1 MSVMSLKEYEIFY
14 RLTQLTQK
22 GLITSIEQFL
32 KNRYEKVVK
41 TDSYIYAIGD
51 IPITLVAHLDTV
63 FSKPPS
69 EIFYDINKNV
79 IWGVGGLGADDRAG
93 VYAILKLIN
102 SIKKPHII
110 FTTDEEKGSI
120 GAKQLVNDVPTPFAD
135 MRYIVELDR
144 QGSKDCVFY
153 QCDNP
158 DFTNYIS
165 SFGFEE
171 NFGTF
176 SDISEIC
183 PAWEIAGVNL
193 SIGYKDEHSLIE
205 RLYIDDMFNTIDK
218 VNRMIEDIPNL
229 KENFKYIPINPKTF
243 YQKYVI
249 SSPWYDG
256 SLIECHRCHK
266 DFSDYE
272 MFYVQELSGEYNFW
286 CPNCISN
293 NINWC
298 SRCGEPFESYNEEI
312 KMCIDCERE
321 KENAN
326 VQSEH

>member
-32 KNRYEKVVK
+32 KTRYEKVIK
-41 TDSYIYAIGD
+41 TDSYIYAIGNT
-51 IPITLVAHLDTV
+51 PITLVAHLDTV

-102 SIKKPHII
+102 GINKPHII

-120 GAKQLVNDVPTPFAD
+120 GAQQLIKDVPTPFAD
-135 MRYIVELDR
+135 MRYIIELDR

-165 SFGFEE
+165 SFGFKE

-183 PAWEIAGVNL
+183 PAWKIAGVNL
-193 SIGYKDEHSLIE
+193 SIGYKDEHSTME

-218 VNRMIEDIPNL
+218 VKKMIEDIPNL
-229 KENFKYIPINPKTF
+229 KQDFKYIPINPKTF
-243 YQKYVI
+243 YQKCI
-249 SSPWYDG
+249 LSSPWYDG
-256 SLIECHRCHK
+256 SLIECHKCHK
-266 DFSDYE
+266 NFSDYE
-272 MFYVQELSGEYNFW
+272 MFYVQELNGEYSFW

-293 NINWC
+293 NIKWC
-298 SRCGEPFESYNEEI
+298 SKCGEPFESYNKEI

>member
-1 MSVMSLKEYEIFY
+1 MI
-14 RLTQLTQK
+14 
-22 GLITSIEQFL
+22 
-32 KNRYEKVVK
+32 K
-41 TDSYIYAIGD
+41 TDSYIYAIGNT
-51 IPITLVAHLDTV
+51 PITLVAHLDTV

-102 SIKKPHII
+102 SINKPHII

-120 GAKQLVNDVPTPFAD
+120 GAQQLIKDVPTPFAD
-135 MRYIVELDR
+135 MRYIIELDR

-165 SFGFEE
+165 SFGFKE

-183 PAWEIAGVNL
+183 PAWKIAGVNL
-193 SIGYKDEHSLIE
+193 SIGYKDEHSAME

-218 VNRMIEDIPNL
+218 VNKMIEDIPNL
-229 KENFKYIPINPKTF
+229 KQDFKYIPINPKTF
-243 YQKYVI
+243 YQKCII

-256 SLIECHRCHK
+256 SLIECHKCHK
-266 DFSDYE
+266 NFSDYE
-272 MFYVQELSGEYNFW
+272 MFYVQELNGEYNFW

-293 NINWC
+293 NIKWC
-298 SRCGEPFESYNEEI
+298 SRCGEPFESYNKEI